1 MEQGHAINGQ
11 EEKEEEQEKEV
22 RWLILHT
29 EKTLFWIHADVSALN
44 ARVGMKKKQKKEVE
58 LPKRYSKNKK

>member
-1 MEQGHAINGQ
+1 VEQGHAINGQ

-29 EKTLFWIHADVSALN
+29 EKTLF
-44 ARVGMKKKQKKEVE
+44 
-58 LPKRYSKNKK
+58 

>member
-1 MEQGHAINGQ
+1 
-11 EEKEEEQEKEV
+11 V